1 MFTPATKI
9 FLFSLCATA
18 LGRVAPSNL
27 ATVTGVA
34 ASAPTTPPSTAV
46 GKTPALGWNSWNAYR
61 CGENIPAMFRSLSSC
76 ISISPLDISESRLML
91 AANAFVSLG
100 LKDVGYQYVNIDV
113 RRLKT
118 FLDSDLTLA
127 RYRIVGLKRLAT
139 QTQVEFFLTS
149 LNSRTV
155 STAPQAR
162 FMLSASRSVFT
173 GSWAL
178 VPYLNLKLIIT
189 Q

>member
-61 CGENIPAMFRSLSSC
+61 CGEYTTCDIRGLSSYV
-76 ISISPLDISESRLML
+76 SILRLDISESRLML

-100 LKDVGYQYVNIDV
+100 LKDVGYEYVNIDV
-113 RRLKT
+113 RR
-118 FLDSDLTLA
+118 
-127 RYRIVGLKRLAT
+127 RNI
-139 QTQVEFFLTS
+139 
-149 LNSRTV
+149 
-155 STAPQAR
+155 
-162 FMLSASRSVFT
+162 
-173 GSWAL
+173 
-178 VPYLNLKLIIT
+178 
-189 Q
+189 